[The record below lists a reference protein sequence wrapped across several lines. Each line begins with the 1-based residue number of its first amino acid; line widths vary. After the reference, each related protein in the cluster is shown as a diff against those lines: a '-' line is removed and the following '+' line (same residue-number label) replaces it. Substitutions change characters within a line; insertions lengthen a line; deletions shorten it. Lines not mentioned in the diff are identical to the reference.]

1 MPPEIE
7 PLIGEYALLP
17 TAQHAQLQEKL
28 NGILSCLSIGGNQL
42 NLLQMLDVR
51 VQAIGSI
58 LYTITTTVS
67 FNGKEMPATI
77 KLHEKLW
84 ENTQKI
90 EIKCDDGNQ
99 SFTLKADLRQK
110 VRSGANTKSNRAE
123 NAALDD
129 GEWHELSA
137 KIAEALVQLAE
148 QSKVYFALER
158 IERVGTTN
166 ESGTKYFVRAK
177 LVDTHLERFSCD
189 IVIWEQPWKQF
200 RDVRIKCDNAEYNVV
215 KGAAEL

>member
-1 MPPEIE
+1 MSSEIE
-7 PLIGEYALLP
+7 PLPGEYALLP
-17 TAQHAQLQEKL
+17 TAQYAHLQEKL
-28 NGILSCLSIGGNQL
+28 NGTLSCLSIGGNQL

-58 LYTITTTVS
+58 QYTITTTVS

-84 ENTQKI
+84 ENSQKI
-90 EIKCDDGNQ
+90 EIKCDDGKQ

-110 VRSGANTKSNRAE
+110 VRSGARAKSNPTE
-123 NAALDD
+123 NAALYNV
-129 GEWHELSA
+129 EWHELSD
-137 KIAEALVQLAE
+137 KIAKALAQIAE

-158 IERVGTTN
+158 IERVETSN
-166 ESGTKYFVRAK
+166 ESGSKYFVRAK
-177 LVDTHLERFSCD
+177 LVDTHLKRSSCD
-189 IVIWEQPWKQF
+189 IVIWEQPRKQF

-215 KGAAEL
+215 RGEAEL